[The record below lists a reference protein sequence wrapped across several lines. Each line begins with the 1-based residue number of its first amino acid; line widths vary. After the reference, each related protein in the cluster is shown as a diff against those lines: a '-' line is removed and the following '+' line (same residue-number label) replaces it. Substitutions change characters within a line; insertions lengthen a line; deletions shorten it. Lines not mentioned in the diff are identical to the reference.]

1 MKSRGNAAC
10 PCGQVLAGA
19 TLRPPRAQ
27 IVVGVLVKYVNL
39 AKGWRHR
46 LFVLQNGVLRYY
58 KARAPWGVP
67 IGAPLASSA
76 RRCGRRPSR
85 APAALPKAAAAPDA
99 APARRCSAPR
109 ASTCTRCWRACGS
122 RATWCSSA
130 RRPASRRTSG
140 YGAPAL
146 GPSASCARA
155 RACTALDWEARAL
168 PPAQLPPSTLQ
179 CAAVL
184 LRRLPSLLVGQA
196 ARALPRP
203 LLSPVQGISS
213 MVTGTHRASPGAAI
227 TPSTR
232 FPHMQEVETLLLASR
247 VMYKVRCPEHG
258 MPCFKRNR
266 LLLTLML
273 PLPLPWHDV

>member
-1 MKSRGNAAC
+1 MRTVVNCCASLQVSTSKLRRAGQAGHLVQCVARRAGARCGSLQTRTGAAC
-10 PCGQVLAGA
+10 DALHKVPC
-19 TLRPPRAQ
+19 
-27 IVVGVLVKYVNL
+27 
-39 AKGWRHR
+39 
-46 LFVLQNGVLRYY
+46 
-58 KARAPWGVP
+58 
-67 IGAPLASSA
+67 
-76 RRCGRRPSR
+76 PS
-85 APAALPKAAAAPDA
+85 
-99 APARRCSAPR
+99 C
-109 ASTCTRCWRACGS
+109 
-122 RATWCSSA
+122 
-130 RRPASRRTSG
+130 
-140 YGAPAL
+140 
-146 GPSASCARA
+146 
-155 RACTALDWEARAL
+155 
-168 PPAQLPPSTLQ
+168 PAQLQTRTG
-179 CAAVL
+179 AACNALHKGALDVL
-184 LRRLPSLLVGQA
+184 PCA

>member
-168 PPAQLPPSTLQ
+168 PPARQPPSALQ
-179 CAAVL
+179 CAAVQWRHFSGL
-184 LRRLPSLLVGQA
+184 FVGQA
-196 ARALPRP
+196 CRLDRQRRQHSASWPWTQVAEECYGASKRALERQSDIICMSALAPSVAAVPRARP
-203 LLSPVQGISS
+203 RTPAL
-213 MVTGTHRASPGAAI
+213 AA
-227 TPSTR
+227 
-232 FPHMQEVETLLLASR
+232 
-247 VMYKVRCPEHG
+247 
-258 MPCFKRNR
+258 
-266 LLLTLML
+266 
-273 PLPLPWHDV
+273 